1 MTDISSPPGKQ
12 RHAALSVAFGLFVF
26 CIFAGALI
34 GALSMAR
41 GAALMPMVISSLG
54 LGLCLV
60 AAVRIVLLRGGE
72 AKEGSGLDI
81 DEMTDVAPLR
91 AARYAGWMAF
101 YIFGLWL
108 LGLFIATIG
117 FAALF
122 LRIERRA
129 SFVPIIIVTG
139 ITIGTAVVLG
149 QLLNIRWP
157 SGLLLP

>member
-1 MTDISSPPGKQ
+1 MTDTSSLTGKQ

-34 GALSMAR
+34 SAMSMAR
-41 GAALMPMVISSLG
+41 GAALMPIVVSSVG
-54 LGLCLV
+54 LGLCLI
-60 AAVRIVLLRGGE
+60 AAGRIILLRGGE

-81 DEMTDVAPLR
+81 DEMTDVAPIR
-91 AARYAGWMAF
+91 AARYAGWMTL
-101 YIFGLWL
+101 YVFGLWL
-108 LGLFIATIG
+108 LGLFIATVG

-129 SFVPIIIVTG
+129 SLVSIVIVTG
-139 ITIGTAVVLG
+139 ITVGIAVVLG